1 MKDPRAERGSNRLSM
16 TSRLDSTMRE
26 WHGARGEEKEPNLE
40 RGGQEGKTKSGSQ
53 TRAQGENGRV
63 I

>member
-1 MKDPRAERGSNRLSM
+1 
-16 TSRLDSTMRE
+16 MRE

-53 TRAQGENGRV
+53 KRAQGENGRV